1 MFRRNS
7 MAMKTFILDTNVIL
21 HDSNCIMNFADNNI
35 IIPMVVLEEVDKF
48 KKGDEQKNFQ
58 ARNFIRTLDSLY
70 TDSIDFKIGAKLGES
85 KGTLRIDTD
94 NDDAPEVKSMF
105 AADFADHRILAVAYN
120 MKYRD
125 NLENVVL
132 VTKDINL
139 RMKAKA
145 LNIKAE
151 DYKSGTVRNVD
162 TFYTGKCEI
171 EDNSGEISSK
181 IFNEGINIEE
191 FEKITGKNL
200 ILNQYIIIK
209 NNNSSILARYDAFS
223 DKVIPIETK
232 SAYGIRPRNAEQT
245 FAMDAL
251 LNDSMP
257 IVTISGKA
265 GTGKTLL
272 ALACGLERRSN
283 YKQVFVSRPIIP
295 LSNKEIGFLPGDIKS
310 KLNPYMQPL
319 WDNLKVIKNQYSEK
333 AKEFQKIE
341 DLTET
346 GKLLIEPLAYIRGRS
361 LNKIY
366 FIVDEAQNLTP
377 HEVKTIITRVGEGTK
392 IIFTGD
398 PHQID
403 TPYLDI
409 HSNGLTYLISRF
421 TGQKLFAHLT
431 LEKGERSALAELASD
446 LL

>member
-1 MFRRNS
+1 

-223 DKVIPIETK
+223 NKVIPIETK
-232 SAYGIRPRNAEQT
+232 NAYGIRPRNAEQT

-251 LNDSMP
+251 LNDSIP

>member
-1 MFRRNS
+1 
-7 MAMKTFILDTNVIL
+7 MAVKNFVLDTNVIL
-21 HDSNCIMNFADNNI
+21 HDATCIMNFEDNNI
-35 IIPMVVLEEVDKF
+35 IIPMAVLEEVDKF

-58 ARNFIRTLDSLY
+58 ARYFIRTLDSIY
-70 TDSIDFKIGAKLGES
+70 NDSVDFKEGVKLGEG
-85 KGTLRIDTD
+85 KGTLRIIASEE
-94 NDDAPEVKSMF
+94 NPEVKKLFM
-105 AADFADHRILAVAYN
+105 ADFADHRILTVAHN
-120 MKYRD
+120 LQYRD
-125 NLENVVL
+125 HLENVVL

-145 LNIKAE
+145 LSIKAE
-151 DYKSGTVRNVD
+151 DYTSGTVRDID
-162 TFYTGKCEI
+162 TLYTGKAEI
-171 EDNSGEISSK
+171 KDDSGEISSK
-181 IFNEGINIEE
+181 IFESDIDIKE
-191 FEKITGKNL
+191 FEKITGEKL
-200 ILNQYIIIK
+200 TFNQYIIIK
-209 NNNSSILARYDAFS
+209 NNNNSILARYDALS
-223 DKVIPIETK
+223 GKVRHIETK

-251 LNDSMP
+251 LDDNIP

-272 ALACGLERRSN
+272 ALACGLERRSG
-283 YKQVFVSRPIIP
+283 YKQIFVSRPIIP

-319 WDNLKVIKNQYSEK
+319 WDNLKVIKNQYSDK
-333 AKEFQKIE
+333 AKESQKIE

-377 HEVKTIITRVGEGTK
+377 HEIKTIITRVGEGTK

>member
-1 MFRRNS
+1 

-58 ARNFIRTLDSLY
+58 ARNFIRMLDSLY

-151 DYKSGTVRNVD
+151 DYTSGTVRNVD
-162 TFYTGKCEI
+162 TLYTGKCEI

-251 LNDSMP
+251 LNDSIP

>member
-1 MFRRNS
+1 
-7 MAMKTFILDTNVIL
+7 MAIKNFVLDTNVIL
-21 HDSNCIMNFADNNI
+21 HDANCIMNFADNNI
-35 IIPMVVLEEVDKF
+35 IIPMAVLEEVDKF

-58 ARNFIRTLDSLY
+58 ARHFIRTLDSIY
-70 TDSIDFKIGAKLGES
+70 CDSTDFKEGAKLGEG
-85 KGTLRIDTD
+85 KGILRIVAGDDTS
-94 NDDAPEVKSMF
+94 PEVKKMF
-105 AADFADHRILAVAYN
+105 MTDFADHRILTVAYN

-125 NLENVVL
+125 NNENVVL
-132 VTKDINL
+132 ITKDINL

-145 LNIKAE
+145 LGIKAE
-151 DYKSGTVRNVD
+151 DYTSGTVRNVD
-162 TFYTGKCEI
+162 TLYTGKCEI
-171 EDNSGEISSK
+171 EDASGEISSK
-181 IFNEGINIEE
+181 IFSEGLKISD
-191 FEKITGKNL
+191 FEKITEQKL
-200 ILNQYIIIK
+200 TLNQYLTIK
-209 NNNSSILARYDAFS
+209 NNHNSILARYDSFS
-223 DKVIPIETK
+223 DKIRPVETK

-251 LNDSMP
+251 LDDNIP

-272 ALACGLERRSN
+272 ALACGLERRSS
-283 YKQVFVSRPIIP
+283 YKQIFVSRPIIP
-295 LSNKEIGFLPGDIKS
+295 LSNKEIGFLPGDVKS

-319 WDNLKVIKNQYSEK
+319 WDNLKVIKNQYAEK
-333 AKEFQKIE
+333 TKESQKIE
-341 DLTET
+341 DLTES

-398 PHQID
+398 PYQID

>member
-1 MFRRNS
+1 
-7 MAMKTFILDTNVIL
+7 MAVKNFVLDTNVIL
-21 HDSNCIMNFADNNI
+21 HDATCIMNFEDNNI
-35 IIPMVVLEEVDKF
+35 IIPMAVLEEVDKF

-58 ARNFIRTLDSLY
+58 ARYFIRTLDSIY
-70 TDSIDFKIGAKLGES
+70 NDSVDFKEGAKLGEG
-85 KGTLRIDTD
+85 KGTLRIMASEE
-94 NDDAPEVKSMF
+94 NPEVKKLFM
-105 AADFADHRILAVAYN
+105 ADFADHRILTVAHN
-120 MKYRD
+120 LQYRD
-125 NLENVVL
+125 HLENVVL

-151 DYKSGTVRNVD
+151 DYTSGTVRNID
-162 TFYTGKCEI
+162 TLYTGKAEI
-171 EDNSGEISSK
+171 KDDSGEISSK
-181 IFNEGINIEE
+181 IFESDIDIKE
-191 FEKITGKNL
+191 FEKITGEKL
-200 ILNQYIIIK
+200 TFNQYIIIK
-209 NNNSSILARYDAFS
+209 NNNNSILARYDALS
-223 DKVIPIETK
+223 GKVRHVETK

-251 LNDSMP
+251 LDDNIP

-272 ALACGLERRSN
+272 ALACGLERRSG
-283 YKQVFVSRPIIP
+283 YKQIFVSRPIIP

-319 WDNLKVIKNQYSEK
+319 WDNLKVIKNQYSDK
-333 AKEFQKIE
+333 AKESQKIE

-377 HEVKTIITRVGEGTK
+377 HEIKTIITRVGEGTK

>member
-1 MFRRNS
+1 
-7 MAMKTFILDTNVIL
+7 MAIKNFVLDTNVIL
-21 HDSNCIMNFADNNI
+21 HDANCIMNFADNNI
-35 IIPMVVLEEVDKF
+35 IIPMAVLEEVDKF

-58 ARNFIRTLDSLY
+58 ARHFIRTLDSIY
-70 TDSIDFKIGAKLGES
+70 CDSTDFKEGAKLGEG
-85 KGTLRIDTD
+85 KGILRIVAGDDTS
-94 NDDAPEVKSMF
+94 PEVKKMF
-105 AADFADHRILAVAYN
+105 MTDFADHRILTVAYN

-125 NLENVVL
+125 NNENVVL
-132 VTKDINL
+132 ITKDINL

-145 LNIKAE
+145 LGIKAE
-151 DYKSGTVRNVD
+151 DYTSGTVRNVD
-162 TFYTGKCEI
+162 TLYTGKCEI
-171 EDNSGEISSK
+171 EDASGEISSK
-181 IFNEGINIEE
+181 IFSEGLKISD
-191 FEKITGKNL
+191 FEKITEQKL
-200 ILNQYIIIK
+200 TLNQYLTIK
-209 NNNSSILARYDAFS
+209 NNHNSILARYDSFS
-223 DKVIPIETK
+223 DKIRPVETK

-251 LNDSMP
+251 LDDNIP

-272 ALACGLERRSN
+272 ALACGLERRSS
-283 YKQVFVSRPIIP
+283 YKQIFVSRPIIP
-295 LSNKEIGFLPGDIKS
+295 LSNKEIGFLPGDVKS

-319 WDNLKVIKNQYSEK
+319 WDNLKVIKNQYAEK
-333 AKEFQKIE
+333 TKEAQKIE
-341 DLTET
+341 DLTES

>member
-1 MFRRNS
+1 
-7 MAMKTFILDTNVIL
+7 MAIKNFVLDTNVIL
-21 HDSNCIMNFADNNI
+21 HDANCIMNFAENNI
-35 IIPMVVLEEVDKF
+35 IIPMAVLEEVDKF

-58 ARNFIRTLDSLY
+58 ARYFIRKLDSIY
-70 TDSIDFKIGAKLGES
+70 TDSIDFKTGAKLGEG
-85 KGTLRIDTD
+85 KGTLRIIAGDD
-94 NDDAPEVKSMF
+94 NSPEVKKLFM
-105 AADFADHRILAVAYN
+105 ADFADHRILTVAYN

-151 DYKSGTVRNVD
+151 DYTSGTVRDVD
-162 TFYTGKCEI
+162 TLYTGKCEI
-171 EDNSGEISSK
+171 EDNSGEISNK
-181 IFNEGINIEE
+181 IFDSGINIKE

-200 ILNQYIIIK
+200 TFNQYIIIK
-209 NNNSSILARYDAFS
+209 SNNNSILARYDAAS
-223 DKVIPIETK
+223 DKVRPVETK

-251 LNDSMP
+251 LDDNIP

-272 ALACGLERRSN
+272 ALACGLERRSG
-283 YKQVFVSRPIIP
+283 YKQIFVSRPIIP

-333 AKEFQKIE
+333 AKESQKIE

>member
-1 MFRRNS
+1 
-7 MAMKTFILDTNVIL
+7 MAVKNFVLDTNVIL
-21 HDSNCIMNFADNNI
+21 HDATCIMNFEDNNI
-35 IIPMVVLEEVDKF
+35 IIPMAVLEEVDKF

-58 ARNFIRTLDSLY
+58 ARYFIRTLDSIY
-70 TDSIDFKIGAKLGES
+70 NDSVDFKEGVKLGEG
-85 KGTLRIDTD
+85 KGKLRIMASEE
-94 NDDAPEVKSMF
+94 NPEVKKLFM
-105 AADFADHRILAVAYN
+105 ADFADHRILTVAHN
-120 MKYRD
+120 LQYRD
-125 NLENVVL
+125 HLENVVL

-151 DYKSGTVRNVD
+151 DYTSGTVRNID
-162 TFYTGKCEI
+162 TLYTGKAEI
-171 EDNSGEISSK
+171 KDDSGEISSK
-181 IFNEGINIEE
+181 IFESDIDIKE
-191 FEKITGKNL
+191 FEKITGEKL
-200 ILNQYIIIK
+200 TFNQYIIIK
-209 NNNSSILARYDAFS
+209 NNNNSILARYDALS
-223 DKVIPIETK
+223 GKVRHVETK

-251 LNDSMP
+251 LDDNIP

-272 ALACGLERRSN
+272 ALACGLERRSG
-283 YKQVFVSRPIIP
+283 YKQIFVSRPIIP

-319 WDNLKVIKNQYSEK
+319 WDNLKVIKNQYSDK
-333 AKEFQKIE
+333 AKESQKIE

-377 HEVKTIITRVGEGTK
+377 HEIKTIITRVGEGTK

>member
-1 MFRRNS
+1 
-7 MAMKTFILDTNVIL
+7 MAIKNFVLDTNVIL
-21 HDSNCIMNFADNNI
+21 HDANCIMNFAENNI
-35 IIPMVVLEEVDKF
+35 IIPMAVLEEVDKF

-58 ARNFIRTLDSLY
+58 ARYFIRKLDSIY
-70 TDSIDFKIGAKLGES
+70 TDSIDFKTGAKLGKG
-85 KGTLRIDTD
+85 KGTLRIIAGDD
-94 NDDAPEVKSMF
+94 NSPEVKKLFM
-105 AADFADHRILAVAYN
+105 ADFADHRILTVAYN

-151 DYKSGTVRNVD
+151 DYTSGTVRDVD
-162 TFYTGKCEI
+162 TLYTGKCEI

-181 IFNEGINIEE
+181 IFDSGINIKE

-200 ILNQYIIIK
+200 TFNQYIIIK
-209 NNNSSILARYDAFS
+209 SNNNSILARYDAAS
-223 DKVIPIETK
+223 GKVRPVETK

-251 LNDSMP
+251 LDDNIP

-272 ALACGLERRSN
+272 ALACGLERRSG
-283 YKQVFVSRPIIP
+283 YKQIFVSRPIIP

-333 AKEFQKIE
+333 AKESQKIE

>member
-1 MFRRNS
+1 
-7 MAMKTFILDTNVIL
+7 
-21 HDSNCIMNFADNNI
+21 
-35 IIPMVVLEEVDKF
+35 
-48 KKGDEQKNFQ
+48 
-58 ARNFIRTLDSLY
+58 
-70 TDSIDFKIGAKLGES
+70 
-85 KGTLRIDTD
+85 
-94 NDDAPEVKSMF
+94 
-105 AADFADHRILAVAYN
+105 
-120 MKYRD
+120 
-125 NLENVVL
+125 
-132 VTKDINL
+132 
-139 RMKAKA
+139 
-145 LNIKAE
+145 
-151 DYKSGTVRNVD
+151 
-162 TFYTGKCEI
+162 
-171 EDNSGEISSK
+171 
-181 IFNEGINIEE
+181 
-191 FEKITGKNL
+191 
-200 ILNQYIIIK
+200 
-209 NNNSSILARYDAFS
+209 
-223 DKVIPIETK
+223 
-232 SAYGIRPRNAEQT
+232 
-245 FAMDAL
+245 MDAL
-251 LNDSMP
+251 LDDNIP

-272 ALACGLERRSN
+272 ALACGLERRSS
-283 YKQVFVSRPIIP
+283 YKQIFVSRPIIP
-295 LSNKEIGFLPGDIKS
+295 LSNKEIGFLPGDVKS

-319 WDNLKVIKNQYSEK
+319 WDNLKVIKNQYAEK
-333 AKEFQKIE
+333 TKESQKIE
-341 DLTET
+341 DLTES